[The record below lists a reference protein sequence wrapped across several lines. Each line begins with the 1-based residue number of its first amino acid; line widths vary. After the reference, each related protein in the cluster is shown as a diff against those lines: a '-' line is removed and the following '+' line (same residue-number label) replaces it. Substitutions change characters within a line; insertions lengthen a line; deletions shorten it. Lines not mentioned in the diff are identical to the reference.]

1 MPKMNRK
8 KLTIVTIALLSAF
21 LTDDSYALQ
30 KKNIAEVSSDELI
43 SETQTGPA
51 DAGDD
56 HTCLVWWMP
65 HEFWMGVLERDP
77 SISKEDKEDMLKA
90 VGGVSILAVVQGDI
104 SSLGAFDFY
113 TREQVEKGIVVS
125 QTGPDGTSEKV
136 PFQEKLNPDLEVVMA
151 AFRPIL
157 ATAMGKMGDN
167 MHFFVLSDTLPSGGR
182 RLDPYQGGELKV
194 KLEDKRGRALISEI
208 ALPLNSLYVPRTCP
222 NGKKAHV
229 SWNFCPWTGEKLQK

>member
-1 MPKMNRK
+1 MNPK
-8 KLTIVTIALLSAF
+8 KLTIGIFTLFSVCLA
-21 LTDDSYALQ
+21 DYSYALQ
-30 KKNIAEVSSDELI
+30 KKNIADVSSDELI

-51 DAGDD
+51 DAGDN
-56 HTCLVWWMP
+56 HTSIVWWLP
-65 HEFWMGVLERDP
+65 HEFWMGVMERDP
-77 SISKEDKEDMLKA
+77 SISKKDKEEMLQA
-90 VGGVSILAVVQGDI
+90 VEGVSILAIVQSDI

-113 TREQVEKGIVVS
+113 DREQVERGMVVS
-125 QTGPDGTSEKV
+125 QTRPDGTSEKV

-194 KLEDKRGRALISEI
+194 KLEDRSGRSLISEI
-208 ALPLNSLYVPRTCP
+208 ELPLNSLYVSRTCP